1 VPRQDKNP
9 ENSVGLIAT
18 AGRAVEVCVPLTQDL
33 GKLIAALHKVKISG
47 EANFVSAIRVAQLAL
62 RHRQKT
68 GKKQEQRIV
77 LFVGSP
83 IAAEKQ
89 ELEDIGKQLKKNS
102 IAIDIVS
109 FGEPNAQE
117 NEEKLQGLLTQA
129 NNQDENGKDNSHFV
143 PIPTG
148 NMSDILAQMTGDQA
162 GGAAS
167 MELDP
172 ELAWAMELSK
182 QTFEQENKQAGGSSS
197 ETSVSVSTDK
207 QDVEMKDTEEQV
219 HVPQHVLPF
228 GGLGAE
234 DDNDPEL
241 LEAIRLSLQ
250 DTAGQATQAT
260 GQATQATGQ
269 ATQAAGQVTQATGQA
284 TQATGQATQA
294 AGQATQATSQAT
306 GQTASQAA
314 VTAPAPVVSEEAFDD
329 PDLEEAINL
338 SKSTAKED
346 KKRDELKTEKKEEKK
361 EQPAEKKEEHKK
373 EDMELDIST
382 IGPEYMESVLM
393 GLPID
398 KDDPEVQ
405 KLLQAFKKDDKDKD
419 KEKK

>member
-148 NMSDILAQMTGDQA
+148 NMSDILAQMTGDSA

-269 ATQAAGQVTQATGQA
+269 ATQATGQV
-284 TQATGQATQA
+284 TQA

-306 GQTASQAA
+306 GQTASQAS
-314 VTAPAPVVSEEAFDD
+314 VTAPAPVVSVSEEAFDD

>member
-1 VPRQDKNP
+1 MALEATVLCIDNSEWMRNGDFSPSRFEAQQDACVSICGSRTRQNP

-33 GKLIAALHKVKISG
+33 GKLVAALHKVKISG
-47 EANFVSAIRVAQLAL
+47 EANFVGAIRVAQLAL

-83 IAAEKQ
+83 ITADAR

-102 IAIDIVS
+102 IAIDIIS

-117 NEEKLQGLLTQA
+117 NEEKLQALLAAT
-129 NNQDENGKDNSHFV
+129 NNADENGKDNSHFV

-148 NMSDILAQMTGDQA
+148 NLSDVLAQVNGDQA
-162 GGAAS
+162 GGSAS

-182 QTFEQENKQAGGSSS
+182 QTFEQETKGSS
-197 ETSVSVSTDK
+197 TAPAKVDTADK
-207 QDVEMKDTEEQV
+207 DVEMGDTEESA
-219 HVPQHVLPF
+219 PPPSAAFAAL
-228 GGLGAE
+228 GLGE
-234 DDNDPEL
+234 FDNDPEL

-250 DTAGQATQAT
+250 ASGQPEPAPATEEDPELLEALKF
-260 GQATQATGQ
+260 
-269 ATQAAGQVTQATGQA
+269 
-284 TQATGQATQA
+284 
-294 AGQATQATSQAT
+294 SQAT
-306 GQTASQAA
+306 AS
-314 VTAPAPVVSEEAFDD
+314 
-329 PDLEEAINL
+329 
-338 SKSTAKED
+338 ED
-346 KKRDELKTEKKEEKK
+346 QKRDEKKDKKEEKK
-361 EQPAEKKEEHKK
+361 EAKPAEKKEQPEESKK
-373 EDMELDIST
+373 ESDMELDIST
-382 IGPEYMESVLM
+382 IGSDVMESVLM

-405 KLLQAFKKDDKDKD
+405 KLLQTFKKDDKDK
-419 KEKK
+419 KM